1 MAERLIISEPYY
13 FTDSTAHCGYCKGQ
27 KLDKNDNFA
36 VKSWYD
42 KHAEA
47 HDGLGVQ
54 NCTLGVQL
62 ELVSVEMYD
71 KLCNMGFRRSGKF
84 LYKPDLLRNCC
95 RMYTI
100 RTTVDQVRVTKDM
113 KTCVKRFKKAA
124 LPDSTQENKKEHK
137 GPFNFMQ
144 EIIDIENNSNN
155 FYTKF
160 EPAVYSD
167 EKYRLF
173 AKYQESVHNDFD
185 HNPKSF
191 KRFLCDAPFSPE
203 VIRGTKQEWDQLND
217 WKNQQRSNF
226 ERLGPAHEC
235 YYYNGNLVAIAV
247 VDILPSGISSVYFIW
262 DPAYA
267 KLSLGKLSALREL
280 AVSSKIN
287 RRYYY
292 MGYYIQDCPK
302 MNYKGK
308 YGGELMDLC
317 NYKYAP
323 LARVEKDIDHSKFFI
338 LSDDPNLANE
348 PHLNERFCGTASL
361 WQTSGELYNVVENVY
376 GVNGGAFK
384 AADDAAEQLSR
395 RKIPYNREL
404 SHDICS
410 DGNGKN
416 DIYRIPN
423 VVPGLL
429 PLGEILQLVLQKKIN
444 SVNNKMVLFDTSV
457 GHIRLV
463 VDFDCEPPQIKKVIC
478 DLVRLFG
485 LQNTMDSLVIV

>member
-1 MAERLIISEPYY
+1 MSERMIISEPYY
-13 FTDSTAHCGYCKGQ
+13 FTDSISHCGYCNGQ
-27 KLDKNDNFA
+27 KPDKNDNFA
-36 VKSWYD
+36 VRSWYD
-42 KHAEA
+42 KHLQAQ
-47 HDGLGVQ
+47 DGLDVQ

-100 RTTVDQVRVTKDM
+100 RTTVDQVKVSKDM
-113 KTCVKRFKKAA
+113 KACIKRFKKAA
-124 LPDSTQENKKEHK
+124 LPDSNQNSKKGHK
-137 GPFNFMQ
+137 GSFDFMR
-144 EIIDIENNSNN
+144 EIIETENESKN

-160 EPAVYSD
+160 EPAIYSD
-167 EKYRLF
+167 EKYSLF
-173 AKYQESVHNDFD
+173 ARYQESVHNDFD

-217 WKNQQRSNF
+217 WKNPERYHF
-226 ERLGPAHEC
+226 KRLGPAHEC
-235 YYYNGNLVAIAV
+235 YYYNDNLVAIAV

-267 KLSLGKLSALREL
+267 KMSLGKLSALREL
-280 AVSSKIN
+280 AISSKIN
-287 RRYYY
+287 RKRYY

-317 NYKYAP
+317 NYKYTP
-323 LARVEKDIDHSKFFI
+323 LSRIEKDIEHSKFFL

-348 PHLNERFCGTASL
+348 PRLDERFSETPATWQASDK
-361 WQTSGELYNVVENVY
+361 LYNVVENVY
-376 GVNGGAFK
+376 GVNGGAFR
-384 AADDAAEQLSR
+384 AANEAAEQLSE
-395 RKIPYNREL
+395 KAIPYSREPF
-404 SHDICS
+404 HDICTHEK
-410 DGNGKN
+410 KN
-416 DIYRIPN
+416 DIYSIPN

-429 PLGEILQLVLQKKIN
+429 PLGEILQMILQQKIN
-444 SVNNKMVLFDTSV
+444 LVNNNMVLFDTSM

-463 VDFDCEPPQIKKVIC
+463 VDFDQESPQIKKTIC

-485 LQNTMDSLVIV
+485 LKNTIDSLVIV